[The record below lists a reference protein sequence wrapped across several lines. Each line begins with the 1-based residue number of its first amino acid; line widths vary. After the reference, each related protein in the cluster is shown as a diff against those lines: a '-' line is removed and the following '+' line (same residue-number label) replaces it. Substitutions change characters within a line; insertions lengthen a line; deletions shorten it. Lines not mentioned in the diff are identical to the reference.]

1 MKALVVSYRRGRH
14 TVRTNQ
20 VILELPGVKT
30 RKQAAAYIGK
40 KVVYTTE
47 GGKKIRGVI
56 TAPHGNKGR
65 VRARFER
72 GVPGQIIG
80 KKVEILT

>member
-1 MKALVVSYRRGRH
+1 MKAIVVSFRRGRH

-20 VILELPGVKT
+20 VILELPGVKN
-30 RKQAAAYIGK
+30 RKQAAVFVGK
-40 KVVYTTE
+40 KVVYITE
-47 GGKKIRGVI
+47 GGKKLKGTI

-65 VRARFER
+65 VRARFEK

-80 KKVEILT
+80 KRVEILA